1 MQLYQGGMGL
11 TVGIVEDLDRTRV
24 GDGQYFAF
32 NHIIS
37 VPTQRDYIHLSGDFT
52 CASVLNATCTHQ
64 LH

>member
-37 VPTQRDYIHLSGDFT
+37 VPTQREYIH
-52 CASVLNATCTHQ
+52 
-64 LH
+64 